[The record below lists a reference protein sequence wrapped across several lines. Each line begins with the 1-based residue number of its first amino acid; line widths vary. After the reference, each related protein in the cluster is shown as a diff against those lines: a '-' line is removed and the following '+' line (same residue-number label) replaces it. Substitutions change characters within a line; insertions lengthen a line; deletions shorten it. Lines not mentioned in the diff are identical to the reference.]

1 MKNTTQSASPLASA
15 PDRLVDHRR
24 FNELLGLRCRTSHT
38 ARKYA
43 HQGLIRGVHINS
55 RVVRFSE
62 QSIFALIGAQTGTPR

>member
-1 MKNTTQSASPLASA
+1 MKNTSLDSLHLPT

-24 FNELLGLRCRTSHT
+24 VNELLGLKCKTSHT

-43 HQGLIRGVHINS
+43 NQGLIRAVRINA

-62 QSIFALIGAQTGTPR
+62 NSIIALLAEQGGGK

>member
-1 MKNTTQSASPLASA
+1 MKNTSLASLHLPT

-24 FNELLGLRCRTSHT
+24 VNELLGLNCKTSHT

-43 HQGLIRGVHINS
+43 NQGLIRAVRINA

-62 QSIFALIGAQTGTPR
+62 NSIIALLAGQGGGK